1 MKKSKTKPAV
11 KRSVRRFSSI
21 PEPLPEWM
29 DGTPTML
36 YTLEAFHEQT
46 RQEIRMTLEEY
57 NALKL
62 HLCILRG
69 ITVPAAE
76 ATNAN

>member
-1 MKKSKTKPAV
+1 MPMKPKTKPAV
-11 KRSVRRFSSI
+11 KRSVRRLSST

-46 RQEIRMTLEEY
+46 RQQINMTREEY

-62 HLCILRG
+62 HLCALRG
-69 ITVPAAE
+69 IAVPE
-76 ATNAN
+76 VTHAN